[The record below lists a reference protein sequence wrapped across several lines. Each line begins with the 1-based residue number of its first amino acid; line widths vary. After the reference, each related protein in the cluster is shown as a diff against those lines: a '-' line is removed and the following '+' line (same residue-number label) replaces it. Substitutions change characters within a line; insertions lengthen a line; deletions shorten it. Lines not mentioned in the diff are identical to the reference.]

1 MKSLKDQRLG
11 KVKKLTILVILSV
24 SFISAIPMFA
34 PTVHAFT
41 CPLTGGSHKIEGC
54 VVSSDNTSS
63 PVSGLYVFI
72 IECGGFTQTD
82 WTITDGNGYFS
93 FTQLNNNCINPG
105 QSYVVSVNGVTPI
118 TWVTGCYVPS
128 PCAVLG
134 QNAYDLTWSQWA
146 GDVQADYN
154 NAYASITIPLAPGRQ
169 VMVPVS
175 ALYSN
180 TPLASLSYTMSS
192 SQTHSTTIGWSIGGG
207 TTVQGSYTTSVTT
220 TFSQTFNNAPNYASY
235 LAAPYWAIAFYCNG
249 STVEA
254 NGPGGGWT
262 CAQGIQNVGTTI
274 ATGGGYQ
281 FIRAFEHL
289 NPNALPTGQPH
300 LDCTF
305 SVPVANTPWTW
316 SYTQTGSTSTTFGVT
331 SNADFFGSTVTL
343 SYSESSGSEN
353 SDTTTVSFTTN
364 GANLR
369 FILYPAGG
377 TCPNPNANPVFGDE
391 LHVWDLSPPP
401 DFAISS
407 SPSSFNVQQGS
418 TPTSWSR
425 TSTLYVQGNYGF
437 GSDVSLTATSNDPN
451 LILSLSPQ
459 TVNPLGSTVTSTLT
473 VNDPSASDYGSYYI
487 YVNGQ
492 GGGRFHQV
500 VIPLSIS
507 VPDFTITATSPAQT
521 RPGNYPTSTITI
533 TPLNGFTGTVNLATG
548 NLPSGVNCQPVT
560 PNTISGGSGTASLSC
575 TGNAAATYQVTIT
588 ASSGQLTHT
597 SPATF
602 TFTDFSLSW
611 TFSGSTNLNSQ
622 AIYTVSVSGI
632 NGFSSTV
639 NLSAT
644 LSSCQ
649 QSCGDGS
656 PPTGMF
662 SDTHQLRTTCT
673 SYTCTRTFTVTTY
686 NAVGQYQLYIMGSA
700 CDSLG
705 CGTPTSTHNLVSD
718 VWVQC
723 NPTNGTP
730 PGQFCLWPEAN
741 SVSASQ
747 NGVPGDWIYL
757 DSNAG
762 YSGTVSLSTSVSA
775 CFNACS
781 SGTAPSSVWNDTR
794 TTQTTSSINPNA
806 ANCYPGPYMWCS
818 SRLLIIY
825 AGSQTG
831 EFTVTVTG
839 TCPAGPCSFL
849 QSHVV
854 QIDFWVYTAGGGG
867 SVAAGTL
874 ITLADHTQ
882 MAAQNLK
889 VGMQVL
895 SYDLSTHQYVTTTI
909 TRYFSVVTDNQLEIY
924 TGTDK
929 PLIVDQNPAQKLYV
943 QLPDGTITLMSVTQ
957 LQVGYKL
964 FNALSQQWAPI
975 TMLHYQ
981 NGGRH
986 VMYDIYTSAP
996 GNYIANGILDP
1007 LKM

>member
-1 MKSLKDQRLG
+1 
-11 KVKKLTILVILSV
+11 
-24 SFISAIPMFA
+24 
-34 PTVHAFT
+34 
-41 CPLTGGSHKIEGC
+41 
-54 VVSSDNTSS
+54 
-63 PVSGLYVFI
+63 
-72 IECGGFTQTD
+72 
-82 WTITDGNGYFS
+82 
-93 FTQLNNNCINPG
+93 
-105 QSYVVSVNGVTPI
+105 
-118 TWVTGCYVPS
+118 
-128 PCAVLG
+128 
-134 QNAYDLTWSQWA
+134 
-146 GDVQADYN
+146 
-154 NAYASITIPLAPGRQ
+154 
-169 VMVPVS
+169 
-175 ALYSN
+175 
-180 TPLASLSYTMSS
+180 
-192 SQTHSTTIGWSIGGG
+192 
-207 TTVQGSYTTSVTT
+207 
-220 TFSQTFNNAPNYASY
+220 
-235 LAAPYWAIAFYCNG
+235 
-249 STVEA
+249 
-254 NGPGGGWT
+254 
-262 CAQGIQNVGTTI
+262 
-274 ATGGGYQ
+274 
-281 FIRAFEHL
+281 
-289 NPNALPTGQPH
+289 
-300 LDCTF
+300 
-305 SVPVANTPWTW
+305 
-316 SYTQTGSTSTTFGVT
+316 
-331 SNADFFGSTVTL
+331 
-343 SYSESSGSEN
+343 
-353 SDTTTVSFTTN
+353 
-364 GANLR
+364 
-369 FILYPAGG
+369 
-377 TCPNPNANPVFGDE
+377 
-391 LHVWDLSPPP
+391 
-401 DFAISS
+401 
-407 SPSSFNVQQGS
+407 
-418 TPTSWSR
+418 
-425 TSTLYVQGNYGF
+425 
-437 GSDVSLTATSNDPN
+437 
-451 LILSLSPQ
+451 
-459 TVNPLGSTVTSTLT
+459 
-473 VNDPSASDYGSYYI
+473 PSASDYGSYYI

-500 VIPLSIS
+500 VIPLSIT

-533 TPLNGFTGTVNLATG
+533 TPLNGFTGTVNLAAS
-548 NLPSGVNCQPVT
+548 NLPNDANC
-560 PNTISGGSGTASLSC
+560 
-575 TGNAAATYQVTIT
+575 
-588 ASSGQLTHT
+588 
-597 SPATF
+597 
-602 TFTDFSLSW
+602 
-611 TFSGSTNLNSQ
+611 
-622 AIYTVSVSGI
+622 
-632 NGFSSTV
+632 
-639 NLSAT
+639 
-644 LSSCQ
+644 
-649 QSCGDGS
+649 

-662 SDTHQLRTTCT
+662 SDTHQMQTTFT

-730 PGQFCLWPEAN
+730 PAQFCLWPEAN
-741 SVSASQ
+741 SVSAQQ

-781 SGTAPSSVWNDTR
+781 SGTVPSSVWNDTR

-957 LQVGYKL
+957 LQVGYTL
-964 FNALSQQWAPI
+964 FNALSQQWATI
-975 TMLHYQ
+975 
-981 NGGRH
+981 
-986 VMYDIYTSAP
+986 
-996 GNYIANGILDP
+996 
-1007 LKM
+1007 